1 MENLSIFYYICY
13 MEPIKPHD
21 IIVLLKILL
30 KGESGWKYEQLEEE
44 LGFSKS
50 VIHRSLSRCAKAKFI
65 SPNPFEY
72 FFTSNL
78 LEFLQHGIQY
88 AFAVEPGK
96 ISKGI
101 PTAHSA
107 PVLNKLIIAEN
118 DQYIW
123 QDAKGSVRGQ
133 VIEPLDKRIAEI
145 IKNDPELYDI
155 LALIDAIRV
164 GKNREKEIAGK
175 LLKEKIQL
183 HAVSYQ

>member
-1 MENLSIFYYICY
+1 MKPL
-13 MEPIKPHD
+13 KPHD
-21 IIVLLKILL
+21 IIVLLKVLL

-44 LGFSKS
+44 LGLSKS
-50 VIHRSLSRCAKAKFI
+50 VIFRSLSRCAQAKFI
-65 SPNPFEY
+65 SSSPFDY
-72 FFTSNL
+72 LFTSNL

-107 PVLNKLIIAEN
+107 PVLSKQIIAEK

-123 QDAKGSVRGQ
+123 EDPHGKVRGQ
-133 VIEPLDKRIAEI
+133 VIEPLDKRVADI
-145 IKNDPELYDI
+145 IKKDPELYDI

-164 GKNREKEIAGK
+164 GKNREKEIAGR
-175 LLKEKIQL
+175 LLKEKIQA
-183 HAVSYQ
+183 HALSHQ

>member
-1 MENLSIFYYICY
+1 

-21 IIVLLKILL
+21 IIVLLKVLL

-50 VIHRSLSRCAKAKFI
+50 VIYRSLSRCAKAKFI
-65 SPNPFEY
+65 SPNPFDY

-88 AFAVEPGK
+88 AFAVEPGR

-107 PVLNKLIIAEN
+107 PVMNKQIIAEN

-123 QDAKGSVRGQ
+123 PDAKGSVRGQ
-133 VIEPLDKRIAEI
+133 VIEPLDKRVAEI
-145 IKNDPELYDI
+145 IKNDPELYDM

-164 GKNREKEIAGK
+164 GKSREKDIADR
-175 LLKEKIQL
+175 LLKEKIQS

>member
-1 MENLSIFYYICY
+1 MENINKFNYICT

-21 IIVLLKILL
+21 IIVLFKVLL
-30 KGESGWKYEQLEEE
+30 KGGAGWKYEQLEEE
-44 LGFSKS
+44 LGLSKS
-50 VIHRSLSRCAKAKFI
+50 VIYRSLSRCAKAKFI
-65 SPNPFEY
+65 SPNPFDY
-72 FFTSNL
+72 FFASNL

-96 ISKGI
+96 MSKGI

-107 PVLNKLIIAEN
+107 PILNKQIVAEN

-123 QDAKGSVRGQ
+123 PNAKGNTRGQ
-133 VIEPLDKRIAEI
+133 SIEPLDKRVAEI
-145 IKNDPELYDI
+145 IKDDPELYDL
-155 LALIDAIRV
+155 LALVDAIRV
-164 GKNREKEIAGK
+164 GKSREKEIAGK

>member
-1 MENLSIFYYICY
+1 MGRFYYICC

-21 IIVLLKILL
+21 IIVLLKVLL

-50 VIHRSLSRCAKAKFI
+50 VVFRSLSRCAKAKFI
-65 SPNPFEY
+65 SPSPFDF

-96 ISKGI
+96 MSKGI

-107 PVLNKLIIAEN
+107 PVLNKQIIAEN

-123 QDAKGSVRGQ
+123 PDANGSVRGQ
-133 VIEPLDKRIAEI
+133 VIEPLDKRVAEI
-145 IKNDPELYDI
+145 IKNDPELYDL
-155 LALIDAIRV
+155 LALIDAVRV
-164 GKNREKEIAGK
+164 GKNREKEIAGR
-175 LLKEKIQL
+175 LLKEKIQS